1 MFKRYKVLRLKEI
14 LWNKINL
21 AEYRKLIIKME
32 KVLCLENNI
41 TKRVAG
47 IISKNNFNI
56 YKIQEAKNPKTM
68 NKSQIKK
75 FKALKISSKGR
86 TFVKK

>member
-56 YKIQEAKNPKTM
+56 YKI
-68 NKSQIKK
+68 
-75 FKALKISSKGR
+75 
-86 TFVKK
+86 